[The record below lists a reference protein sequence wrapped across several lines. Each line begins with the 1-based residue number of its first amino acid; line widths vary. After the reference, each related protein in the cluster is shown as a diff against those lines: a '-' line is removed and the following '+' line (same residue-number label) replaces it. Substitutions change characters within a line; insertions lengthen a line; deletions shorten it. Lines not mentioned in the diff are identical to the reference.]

1 MKQGA
6 ALARSRPVKKGKTR
20 QRVIPHLM
28 SLKRETG
35 SQISARTFADLNKI
49 FFTDF
54 HTIGSLINDK
64 KFLSRFLSKPFFW

>member
-6 ALARSRPVKKGKTR
+6 ALARSRPVKKGNTR

-35 SQISARTFADLNKI
+35 SQISARTFADLNKN